1 MINNLNNYYIMIMKS
16 KPIIIKSNITHIYQ
30 NGNKEN
36 ILSMGIKSEE
46 TQVHIIECDKVQRA
60 RRHGIHNNRTKGNT
74 YNRQIITYS
83 FGDSSS
89 PFQFLQFNL
98 NL

>member
-1 MINNLNNYYIMIMKS
+1 MINNISNYYIMMMK
-16 KPIIIKSNITHIYQ
+16 IKSNIIHKKYIYQ

-36 ILSMGIKSEE
+36 KLSMGIKSEE
-46 TQVHIIECDKVQRA
+46 TQVHIIECDKAYRA
-60 RRHGIHNNRTKGNT
+60 RRHGIPNNRTKGNT

-89 PFQFLQFNL
+89 PFQFLQLNL